1 MGDRPFAK
9 SKNKKVGVETV
20 EIEDALT
27 DRKASWGKLQ
37 RFDSFQLEAGRVSK
51 TQSHSAKVR
60 VFFNFEKRSCAVND
74 I

>member
-1 MGDRPFAK
+1 M
-9 SKNKKVGVETV
+9 

-27 DRKASWGKLQ
+27 DRKASWGKLL

-51 TQSHSAKVR
+51 THSHSAKVR
-60 VFFNFEKRSCAVND
+60 VFFNFDKRSCAVND